1 MQVSGK
7 LKLVPPDVRF
17 LGTKF
22 DLRYGSCTR
31 PHWKHTVLSLTS

>member
-1 MQVSGK
+1 MQFSGK

-22 DLRYGSCTR
+22 DLHYGSCAR
-31 PHWKHTVLSLTS
+31 PHWEHTALP